1 MPRGLGMKMPE
12 LPKLRDRSKT
22 KKKDKLLKVYPFLLF
37 DNEYHYSAVSSVV
50 EVASAAG
57 ASGSFAS

>member
-1 MPRGLGMKMPE
+1 MAENARAF
-12 LPKLRDRSKT
+12 RSKT

-37 DNEYHYSAVSSVV
+37 DNEYHYSAGSVV